1 MIPDRSVQRTDD
13 AGVTLVELVVT
24 VALMGL
30 AMLAVFGA
38 MAVFFKV
45 EDSHRALTTLD
56 EDLRSYAEALLAL
69 PYDADCTVSY
79 TATVPSGNSASV
91 TVGFWN
97 GDLPATYAAACPGGT
112 DPGIQRLTVT
122 LTSTD
127 GFDDTLEIV
136 KAAP

>member
-1 MIPDRSVQRTDD
+1 VSPDRTDQHTND

-45 EDSHRALTTLD
+45 EDSHRALTALD

-69 PYDADCTVSY
+69 PYDDDCTVAY
-79 TATVPSGNSASV
+79 TATVPSGNTPTV

-97 GDLPATYAAACPGGT
+97 GDLPATYANTCPGGT
-112 DPGIQRLTVT
+112 DPGIQRLTIT